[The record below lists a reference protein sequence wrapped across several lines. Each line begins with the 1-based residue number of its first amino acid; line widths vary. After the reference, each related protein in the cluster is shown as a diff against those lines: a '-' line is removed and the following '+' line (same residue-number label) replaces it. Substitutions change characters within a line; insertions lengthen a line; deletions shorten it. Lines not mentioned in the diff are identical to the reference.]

1 MAFKLARNATKA
13 TKKTLEFLPDEVEDE
28 AKEKVQNALLTTRE
42 KLKDFKEAGEKFQEN
57 IASSQGKSSKSKR
70 KVKGV
75 QDIKSVRNI
84 KGVSNLKSYDY
95 IKNIEDNQS
104 LYTN

>member
-84 KGVSNLKSYDY
+84 KGVSNLKSYDD

>member
-1 MAFKLARNATKA
+1 MKKKNQEVVPEKA
-13 TKKTLEFLPDEVEDE
+13 NE
-28 AKEKVQNALLTTRE
+28 AKEKVQDALLTTRE

-57 IASSQGKSSKSKR
+57 ISSSQGKSSKSKR

-84 KGVSNLKSYDY
+84 KGVSNLKSYDDIKHASD
-95 IKNIEDNQS
+95 IKNIEDNKS